1 MIRRLGLY
9 HAQGAQKPPTTFTLK
24 IITMI
29 SFPFFETHTLP
40 NALQISLASNSESLL
55 PLSHIYDLPM

>member
-1 MIRRLGLY
+1 MIRRLELY

-29 SFPFFETHTLP
+29 SFPFFAHTLP
-40 NALQISLASNSESLL
+40 NALQISLASNSESHL